1 MKSTPQKIE
10 HILCPTDLS
19 AKSQRTLNFAAGI
32 ASRLSAKITA
42 CHCSPTAWF
51 SGDQDIWSKRKVE
64 IRQEITDTIK
74 GNRNGSAPAFETS
87 IYDASFDPAHDI
99 LELAK
104 HHDVDLIIVK
114 ARKSVFSALHY
125 GSIVERI
132 IRGSDVPVLI
142 FPSRFLEDHPEDE
155 NVDFHQV
162 LFDYDFS
169 EATDRL
175 FPVAMALTEGY
186 HAKLHLL
193 SVLEPP
199 RAEAVETN
207 QIARSR
213 DLLIG
218 ATQHKLDQVVLSG
231 GGAATSSAASVAW
244 GKHAKSVLKYAD
256 DNNIDLICTT
266 LSPAY
271 FYHDKLYCAYLGQLL
286 QSAKCPILALRSV

>member
-1 MKSTPQKIE
+1 MKSIPQKIE
-10 HILCPTDLS
+10 NILCPTDLS
-19 AKSQRTLNFAAGI
+19 AKSQQTLNFAAGI
-32 ASRLSAKITA
+32 ASRLSAKVTA

-64 IRQEITDTIK
+64 IIQEITDTIK
-74 GNRNGSAPAFETS
+74 GHRNGSAPAFETS
-87 IYDASFDPAHDI
+87 IFDAGFDPAHDI
-99 LELAK
+99 LEFAK
-104 HHDVDLIIVK
+104 QHDVDLIVVK
-114 ARKSVFSALHY
+114 ARKSVFSAIHY

-132 IRGSDVPVLI
+132 TRGSDAPVLI
-142 FPSRFLEDHPEDE
+142 FPSRFLEKHSEDE

-186 HAKLHLL
+186 HANLHLL

-199 RAEAVETN
+199 KAETIETE
-207 QIARSR
+207 QTEKSR
-213 DLLIG
+213 DLLID
-218 ATQHKLDQVVLSG
+218 ATQHKLDQVVMLEA
-231 GGAATSSAASVAW
+231 GATLHSSASVAW

-256 DNNIDLICTT
+256 DHKIDLICTT

-271 FYHDKLYCAYLGQLL
+271 FYYDKLYCAYLGQLL